1 MLSENTFLSIPTIYL
16 LYFFYGAA
24 FLFLSVS
31 IAMKDMRAS
40 DLKLARS
47 LWLLAMFGLTHG
59 AHEWLQIYPLMEGE
73 HLTVRDIYHIKA
85 LALSLFVVSYLF
97 LLQFGS
103 ALIRATHYRRM
114 RWLSGAPAVL
124 ALLWIAFTARHGFTM
139 DLQFLRQASI
149 GARHTFGLAG
159 GLSAAYG
166 LIAYSHEIKHLSRSV
181 SRKLYY
187 AGSTFVLYAV
197 FAGIFSSN
205 FTLFRLP
212 VPVELLRGMSAVC
225 ITYFII
231 KALNIFDI
239 EMRKKIE
246 QQTRR
251 IVQAEKLTSLGQ
263 LAAGIAHEINNPLTN
278 ASLGIQTLRSR
289 IGSCSTGGEMAERLD
304 AVERNIDKASAIAR
318 ELLLFSRQ
326 KEGEFVPLNVNT
338 IIRGALTL
346 LEYKLKAVSVHEEF
360 GDVPDVMGDPGR
372 LEQVFINILAN
383 SVEAM
388 PKGGRITITTGFDG
402 RKVQVRVGDSG
413 SGISDEHLSRVF
425 DPFFTTKEVGA
436 GTGLGLSI
444 CYGIVKQ
451 HNGTIELASGVDR
464 GTAVTIGLPVR
475 EGS

>member
-1 MLSENTFLSIPTIYL
+1 MLSDNTIISIPTIYL

-59 AHEWLQIYPLMEGE
+59 VHEWLQIYPLMEGE
-73 HLTVRDIYHIKA
+73 HLTVRDIYTVKA
-85 LALSLFVVSYLF
+85 VALGLLVVSYLF

-103 ALIRATHYRRM
+103 ALIRATHYRKM

-124 ALLWIAFTARHGFTM
+124 FLFWIALIAARHGFTM

-149 GARHTFGLAG
+149 AARHTFGLAG

-166 LIAYSHEIKHLSRSV
+166 LIAYSHEIMHLSRSV
-181 SRKLYY
+181 SKKLYY
-187 AGSTFVLYAV
+187 AGLTFVLYAV
-197 FAGIFSSN
+197 FAGVFSSN

-239 EMRKKIE
+239 EMRMKIE

-278 ASLGIQTLRSR
+278 ASLGIQTLKNKLKGA
-289 IGSCSTGGEMAERLD
+289 GSGYDVVEKLD
-304 AVERNIDKASAIAR
+304 AVERNIERASVIAR
-318 ELLLFSRQ
+318 ELLQFSRQ
-326 KEGEFVPLNVNT
+326 RDSEFIPLNINSVL
-338 IIRGALTL
+338 RGALTL
-346 LEYKLKAVSVHEEF
+346 LQYKLKDIVVRQDLADLPE
-360 GDVPDVMGDPGR
+360 VMGDAGK
-372 LEQVFINILAN
+372 LEQVFINILSN

-388 PKGGRITITTGFDG
+388 PGGGTISIATSRADGGVRLRIE
-402 RKVQVRVGDSG
+402 DSG
-413 SGISDEHLSRVF
+413 PGIPEKNLSRVF
-425 DPFFTTKEVGA
+425 DPFFTTKEVGT

-444 CYGIVKQ
+444 CYGIIKE
-451 HNGTIELASGVDR
+451 HHGTIDLAGAVEK
-464 GTAVTIGLPVR
+464 GTAVTITIPER
-475 EGS
+475 R